1 VSVRI
6 APSILSAD
14 FAHLGREI
22 AAAEAGGADLIHV
35 DVMDGHFVPN
45 ITIGP
50 PVVRAVKRVAQ
61 RPLDVH
67 LMITDPD
74 RYLEAFVEAG
84 ASMLSVHVEV
94 LPHLHRTLEAIKR
107 LGVQAGAV
115 LNPSTPVQALEEVAR
130 DVDFVLVMSVNPGF
144 GGQRFIP
151 NSVDKIRRVRAL
163 LDRVGSRAPIEV
175 DGGVDRDTARSVV
188 EAGASILVAG
198 NAVFGGG
205 DPATA
210 VRALRETAN
219 A

>member
-1 VSVRI
+1 
-6 APSILSAD
+6 
-14 FAHLGREI
+14 
-22 AAAEAGGADLIHV
+22 
-35 DVMDGHFVPN
+35 
-45 ITIGP
+45 
-50 PVVRAVKRVAQ
+50 
-61 RPLDVH
+61 
-67 LMITDPD
+67 
-74 RYLEAFVEAG
+74 
-84 ASMLSVHVEV
+84 
-94 LPHLHRTLEAIKR
+94 
-107 LGVQAGAV
+107 
-115 LNPSTPVQALEEVAR
+115 
-130 DVDFVLVMSVNPGF
+130 MSVNPGF